1 MQSQWLPVCQISV
14 WFFCGSILEP
24 TWGLWDS
31 QELKGKNKQIEP
43 GEASRDIFR
52 HRSKQF
58 WAFCL
63 LLHALSFQL
72 YHDELKVELD
82 VLFSRLHFVLL
93 AAFDSSFP
101 DLDMKKLIVLP
112 PICSF
117 PGFRL
122 PFGSTAGNVVI
133 DRFLSCKVVEELM
146 KCVWFCFGKC
156 QGCGSACVTAMSC
169 VVLVL
174 LQPAGSYQEHPA
186 LILPENT
193 LFLQLL
199 VSDLL

>member
-1 MQSQWLPVCQISV
+1 MS
-14 WFFCGSILEP
+14 LEKLLE
-24 TWGLWDS
+24 TFS
-31 QELKGKNKQIEP
+31 
-43 GEASRDIFR
+43 DIDQNN
-52 HRSKQF
+52 SGPI
-58 WAFCL
+58 FCL

-72 YHDELKVELD
+72 CHDELKVELD

-133 DRFLSCKVVEELM
+133 DRFLSCKVVE
-146 KCVWFCFGKC
+146 
-156 QGCGSACVTAMSC
+156 
-169 VVLVL
+169 
-174 LQPAGSYQEHPA
+174 
-186 LILPENT
+186 
-193 LFLQLL
+193 
-199 VSDLL
+199 